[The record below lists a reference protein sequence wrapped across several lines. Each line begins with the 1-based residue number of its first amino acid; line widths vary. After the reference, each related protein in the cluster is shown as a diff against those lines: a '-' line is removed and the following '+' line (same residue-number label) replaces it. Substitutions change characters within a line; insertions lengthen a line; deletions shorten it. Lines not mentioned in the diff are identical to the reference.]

1 MNTRPPAVTSGP
13 PAPGVPKLVSKC
25 RNFGGWNGISFSMLP
40 SGTSQT
46 IFFLTISTAV
56 SAAHGGAEH
65 GEPSGESSGSTV
77 GMYGEPATSKVMAP
91 SDSIA
96 CSFDSLASL
105 RGVSVMIVGTRF
117 DGTTLMWLSG
127 SYAPPPQF
135 GPPPTDADKD
145 VPLPHAGLAT
155 VSQC

>member
-1 MNTRPPAVTSGP
+1 MLVFCLMMRRPLRSTRPDTLFPDTSLFRSPAVTSGP

-65 GEPSGESSGSTV
+65 GEPSGESRS
-77 GMYGEPATSKVMAP
+77 EEHTSALQSLMRIS
-91 SDSIA
+91 SDVFCLKNTNHTIY
-96 CSFDSLASL
+96 DEH
-105 RGVSVMIVGTRF
+105 T
-117 DGTTLMWLSG
+117 
-127 SYAPPPQF
+127 
-135 GPPPTDADKD
+135 
-145 VPLPHAGLAT
+145 
-155 VSQC
+155 SQL

>member
-96 CSFDSLASL
+96 CPFHSLASL
-105 RGVSVMIVGTRF
+105 RCVSVMIVGTRF
-117 DGTTLMWLSG
+117 DGNTMMWLSG
-127 SYAPPPQF
+127 TYAPMPRSAEHTAELQ
-135 GPPPTDADKD
+135 
-145 VPLPHAGLAT
+145 PL
-155 VSQC
+155 

>member
-56 SAAHGGAEH
+56 SAAHGGRSDVH
-65 GEPSGESSGSTV
+65 
-77 GMYGEPATSKVMAP
+77 TSELQ
-91 SDSIA
+91 
-96 CSFDSLASL
+96 SLM
-105 RGVSVMIVGTRF
+105 RI
-117 DGTTLMWLSG
+117 
-127 SYAPPPQF
+127 SYAVFCLKKQTQKRTT
-135 GPPPTDADKD
+135 GRHYQKNRRTQ
-145 VPLPHAGLAT
+145 T
-155 VSQC
+155 